1 MKRLGFIGYGLRSET
16 MMKAFSGIA
25 ADIEVAAIA
34 DPNWQALKPSLA
46 ADSRFQNTVYYED
59 AEQMLNNQPLDGVFI
74 GTRCNLHARYAQM
87 VLEKTG
93 RRSNRL
99 GRRKEIAIDAPP
111 FAEGDV

>member
-46 ADSRFQNTVYYED
+46 FSSAQGAIFMPGTLRWYWKNPFPYSWKNLC
-59 AEQMLNNQPLDGVFI
+59 ASMKNNIL
-74 GTRCNLHARYAQM
+74 RYAKP
-87 VLEKTG
+87 VPKRIHL
-93 RRSNRL
+93 RL
-99 GRRKEIAIDAPP
+99 LFP
-111 FAEGDV
+111 FPCASRALFST